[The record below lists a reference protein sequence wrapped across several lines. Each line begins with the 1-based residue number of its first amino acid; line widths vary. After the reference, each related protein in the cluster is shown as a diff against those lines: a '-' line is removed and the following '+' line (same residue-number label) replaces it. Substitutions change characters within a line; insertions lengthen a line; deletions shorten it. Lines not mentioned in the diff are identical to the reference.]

1 MRKTKILSCVS
12 LWIIKHVLLLLKHY
26 YVKYAYVISCKDNR
40 EISRRDPSF
49 ERTLGKHSIFLV
61 DKMNSLPSYY
71 QQNKRRSI
79 SSYIRPF
86 YWCFRFENVISLR
99 VDGKVTEIKF
109 YDGSVPNLYSDNG
122 IEISIGGSRS
132 APYKYDIRR
141 KGVVD
146 NNPVGTKRE
155 RKVPPAPLIKPTQEQ
170 ESTSHQ
176 LVFNEE
182 NIAAR
187 KTAEEKLRAMV
198 SELSEANNTN
208 NDFTEE
214 ESFIIDC
221 IKENGGAIGIEEL
234 RKKVKE
240 SYNDIWIESKIDE
253 INDKYWNKTRS
264 TLVNSNEHFFYL
276 TNNK

>member
-1 MRKTKILSCVS
+1 M
-12 LWIIKHVLLLLKHY
+12 LKHY

-61 DKMNSLPSYY
+61 DKMNTAPSYY

-122 IEISIGGSRS
+122 IEISIGGSPS

-170 ESTSHQ
+170 ESTSPQ

-182 NIAAR
+182 TIAAR

-214 ESFIIDC
+214 ESFIIDF

-276 TNNK
+276 TDNK